1 MTKGNSGQT
10 TGSQAQDWVNP
21 LSGLDRIRQAARRD
35 RGQRFTS
42 LMHHLTA
49 ELLLESYRGLKKDA
63 AAGVD
68 EVTWREYED
77 GLTARV
83 LDLHKRVQSG
93 RYRAKP
99 SKRIYLPK
107 PDGRLRPIGIASLED
122 KIVQAAV
129 VRVLEQ
135 IYEEDFLGFSY
146 GYRPRRSQ
154 HHALDAVWV
163 GINSRKINWILDA
176 DLRNFFD
183 SIDHTWM
190 LRFLEH
196 RIADRRILR
205 LIRKWLRAGI
215 SEDGQW
221 SRLEK
226 GTAQGSVISPLLAN
240 VYLHYSLDQWVQ
252 QWRKQARGDVIIVR
266 YADDLV
272 MGFQCRP
279 EAVRFRQEMKA
290 RLAKFGLELNE
301 AKTRLI
307 EFGRFADADRRGRGE
322 GKPETFNFLGMTHA
336 CSKTRRDGRFLIR
349 RQPVGER
356 IRRRLGAIK
365 VELRRRMHE
374 PIAEQGRWLRAVVQG
389 LYNYYAVPGTTH
401 YLNGVRCQVNKL
413 WLRTL
418 QRRSH
423 KGRGFPWARMQ
434 PLLDVWIPKVRIL
447 HPYPPLRLRV

>member
-10 TGSQAQDWVNP
+10 TGSQAQNWETP
-21 LSGLDRIRQAARRD
+21 LSGLDRIRAAARRD

-68 EVTWREYED
+68 EMTWREYED

-146 GYRPRRSQ
+146 GYRPGRSQ

-176 DLRNFFD
+176 DLK
-183 SIDHTWM
+183 S
-190 LRFLEH
+190 FL
-196 RIADRRILR
+196 DP
-205 LIRKWLRAGI
+205 
-215 SEDGQW
+215 SSYYTSVDEDW
-221 SRLEK
+221 VK
-226 GTAQGSVISPLLAN
+226 SV
-240 VYLHYSLDQWVQ
+240 
-252 QWRKQARGDVIIVR
+252 G
-266 YADDLV
+266 
-272 MGFQCRP
+272 
-279 EAVRFRQEMKA
+279 
-290 RLAKFGLELNE
+290 
-301 AKTRLI
+301 
-307 EFGRFADADRRGRGE
+307 
-322 GKPETFNFLGMTHA
+322 
-336 CSKTRRDGRFLIR
+336 
-349 RQPVGER
+349 
-356 IRRRLGAIK
+356 
-365 VELRRRMHE
+365 
-374 PIAEQGRWLRAVVQG
+374 
-389 LYNYYAVPGTTH
+389 
-401 YLNGVRCQVNKL
+401 
-413 WLRTL
+413 
-418 QRRSH
+418 
-423 KGRGFPWARMQ
+423 
-434 PLLDVWIPKVRIL
+434 
-447 HPYPPLRLRV
+447 

>member
-49 ELLLESYRGLKKDA
+49 ELLQESYRGLRKDA

-176 DLRNFFD
+176 DLRNF
-183 SIDHTWM
+183 
-190 LRFLEH
+190 L
-196 RIADRRILR
+196 
-205 LIRKWLRAGI
+205 
-215 SEDGQW
+215 
-221 SRLEK
+221 
-226 GTAQGSVISPLLAN
+226 TASTT
-240 VYLHYSLDQWVQ
+240 
-252 QWRKQARGDVIIVR
+252 RGCCDFWNT
-266 YADDLV
+266 A
-272 MGFQCRP
+272 
-279 EAVRFRQEMKA
+279 
-290 RLAKFGLELNE
+290 
-301 AKTRLI
+301 
-307 EFGRFADADRRGRGE
+307 
-322 GKPETFNFLGMTHA
+322 
-336 CSKTRRDGRFLIR
+336 
-349 RQPVGER
+349 
-356 IRRRLGAIK
+356 
-365 VELRRRMHE
+365 
-374 PIAEQGRWLRAVVQG
+374 
-389 LYNYYAVPGTTH
+389 
-401 YLNGVRCQVNKL
+401 
-413 WLRTL
+413 
-418 QRRSH
+418 
-423 KGRGFPWARMQ
+423 
-434 PLLDVWIPKVRIL
+434 
-447 HPYPPLRLRV
+447 